1 MKEEKISMRPY
12 IHILYIFLALLMA
25 SCNSAEKSLKK
36 GDIAYNLGEYSDAAG
51 HYKKAYSRYAPKER
65 EQRGKVAY
73 KMADCYRRFGFTS
86 RALGAYKNAER
97 YKYTDTLTYF
107 YEGEMMRLMG
117 DYKGAEK
124 AYTLFLEKYPDYEPA
139 Q

>member
-12 IHILYIFLALLMA
+12 IHILYIIFLALLMA

-65 EQRGKVAY
+65 EQRG
-73 KMADCYRRFGFTS
+73 
-86 RALGAYKNAER
+86 
-97 YKYTDTLTYF
+97 
-107 YEGEMMRLMG
+107 
-117 DYKGAEK
+117 
-124 AYTLFLEKYPDYEPA
+124 
-139 Q
+139 